1 MKNNRQRRIALL
13 LNTPQRALITLA
25 ISATDLGDY
34 LKKHLN
40 ECSWIFRPDTIP
52 IKNNRANT
60 SARRLRTSP
69 FYQ

>member
-13 LNTPQRALITLA
+13 LNTPQRALITVA

-40 ECSWIFRPDTIP
+40 PSLPKIFSQGRFWREIG
-52 IKNNRANT
+52 
-60 SARRLRTSP
+60 LRGALTA
-69 FYQ
+69 